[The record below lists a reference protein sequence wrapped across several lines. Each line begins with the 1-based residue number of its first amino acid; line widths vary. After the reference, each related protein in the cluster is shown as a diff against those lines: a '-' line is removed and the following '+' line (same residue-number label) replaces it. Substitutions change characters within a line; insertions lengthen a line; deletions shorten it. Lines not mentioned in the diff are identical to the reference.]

1 MYGLASIAGLQGLKP
16 KVVREISPHSVT
28 GYRLSGG
35 SFHVKSKSSEKYVHC
50 SVLCMFLFII
60 RPHCYAQ
67 HKMQPILTVVLVT
80 SVDCDKRAEPSAEMP
95 FWVWIL
101 VVH

>member
-1 MYGLASIAGLQGLKP
+1 MEGASTSSP
-16 KVVREISPHSVT
+16 KVR
-28 GYRLSGG
+28 GG
-35 SFHVKSKSSEKYVHC
+35 CQKNMYTV
-50 SVLCMFLFII
+50 VLCMFLFII

-101 VVH
+101 VVQ